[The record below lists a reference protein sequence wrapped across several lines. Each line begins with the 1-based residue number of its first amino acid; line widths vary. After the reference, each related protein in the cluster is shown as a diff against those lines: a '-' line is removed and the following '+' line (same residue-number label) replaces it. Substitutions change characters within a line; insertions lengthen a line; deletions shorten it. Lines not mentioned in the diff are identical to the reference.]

1 MNLEPRTISG
11 PRTPPPGR
19 QEGQSMAKKSY
30 CHEED
35 GSRAPDCAR
44 IVQLPLW
51 YVWETGQKSRS
62 GACGPG
68 ACGACGPDNAHSRRQ
83 RRQRGRAQAGSA
95 VMPRTTPKLPFAFLR
110 AGDPQLTISDND
122 WQRIENAYGQSLSA
136 RHSRYCDV
144 DASCFKTL
152 LDFFWPPP

>member
-1 MNLEPRTISG
+1 MSG
-11 PRTPPPGR
+11 RRDRNRALVLAVRALAALAGLITR
-19 QEGQSMAKKSY
+19 IL
-30 CHEED
+30 D
-35 GSRAPDCAR
+35 G
-44 IVQLPLW
+44 
-51 YVWETGQKSRS
+51 
-62 GACGPG
+62 
-68 ACGACGPDNAHSRRQ
+68 NAD
-83 RRQRGRAQAGSA
+83 

>member
-1 MNLEPRTISG
+1 MSG
-11 PRTPPPGR
+11 RRDRNRALVLAVRALAALAGLITR
-19 QEGQSMAKKSY
+19 IL
-30 CHEED
+30 D
-35 GSRAPDCAR
+35 G
-44 IVQLPLW
+44 
-51 YVWETGQKSRS
+51 
-62 GACGPG
+62 
-68 ACGACGPDNAHSRRQ
+68 NAD
-83 RRQRGRAQAGSA
+83 

-152 LDFFWPPP
+152 LDFFWPPAIAQAHALRRNKILLFFAPRTRTD